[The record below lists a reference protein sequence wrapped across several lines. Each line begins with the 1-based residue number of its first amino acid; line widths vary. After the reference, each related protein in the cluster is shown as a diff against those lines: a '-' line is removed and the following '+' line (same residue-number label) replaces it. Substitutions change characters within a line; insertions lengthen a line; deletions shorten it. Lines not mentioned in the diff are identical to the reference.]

1 MGERY
6 AGRADGKQGSIRLK
20 CGMRT
25 ERMRAEQVV
34 DGVGIRA
41 EAGGFAD
48 GFTRLFRLLKAA
60 DHMLGDFAHASE
72 GDMRRVF
79 LAVGGKQP
87 IVKIPQGGRCQ
98 RVAAVQLLRK
108 RGIGNQPASN
118 HQRMRL
124 RALRRQQTAILSGKK
139 VAVKAQRECRFGK
152 GAGEH
157 IPMRRALIKL
167 GAGARMDNQLMDG
180 IARKKRKQ
188 TLEFV
193 RAGVAYAR
201 LDGNRER
208 GIAKNAVQKAFKC
221 GVIRQQTG
229 AFALRGNRSGGA
241 AEVEVD
247 FRIAQL
253 RQLACRPVEERG
265 VLGEK
270 LRYGGNAYVMLRRD
284 GGKVAPVPDTR
295 TSTRPMPISFCCSF
309 SMKPARTSS
318 SL

>member
-6 AGRADGKQGSIRLK
+6 AGRADGKRGSIRLK

-25 ERMRAEQVV
+25 ARMRAEQVV

-87 IVKIPQGGRCQ
+87 IMKIPQGGRRQ

-108 RGIGNQPASN
+108 RGVGNQPASN
-118 HQRMRL
+118 HQCMRL
-124 RALRRQQTAILSGKK
+124 RALRRQQTAILSGKEI
-139 VAVKAQRECRFGK
+139 AVKAQRERCFGK

-167 GAGARMDNQLMDG
+167 GAGARMDDQLMDG
-180 IARKKRKQ
+180 IARKKREQ

-193 RAGVAYAR
+193 RV
-201 LDGNRER
+201 
-208 GIAKNAVQKAFKC
+208 
-221 GVIRQQTG
+221 
-229 AFALRGNRSGGA
+229 
-241 AEVEVD
+241 
-247 FRIAQL
+247 
-253 RQLACRPVEERG
+253 
-265 VLGEK
+265 
-270 LRYGGNAYVMLRRD
+270 
-284 GGKVAPVPDTR
+284 
-295 TSTRPMPISFCCSF
+295 
-309 SMKPARTSS
+309 
-318 SL
+318 